1 MGDHVSTIA
10 RLSGLVEVTRLVRCE
25 EDLRTLLP
33 AIAAT
38 VSESLGFATVVI
50 NLYRPAWNDF
60 HVSTVHGSEAA
71 RTLLLGAE
79 RQWDEW
85 EPLLDPNFER
95 HGCYFLPHEKF
106 DWSVDTSLS
115 YVPELAISD
124 DPDAWHPEDAL
135 FIPLE
140 HIDGHVLGIMSVDE
154 PASGR
159 RPTEEDL
166 RVLAAVAAHA
176 ALAVQ
181 EAQAAAESARHRAA
195 LEQLLRVSAR
205 LTETLSIDSIL
216 SSVCDGI
223 RSALGF
229 AMVSIDLLD
238 QEEGRFVPKAAAGWD
253 LAQLGVASAN
263 TYEDVERLLTPEFE
277 IEGCFLLPD
286 AEARERV
293 GIDRPDYS
301 SVMNGRGPR
310 AWNHHWLL
318 VPLHDRGGRLVGVIW
333 VDEPEDRLLPSTQR
347 LQALRLFAN
356 QASTAVASASQFEE
370 MRFLADHDPLTRLG
384 NRRAFIRR
392 LGVEADRTGRYART
406 FALVHCDVDDFKS
419 LNDRHGHMAGD
430 EALVRIG
437 QVLRDALRRSDGA
450 FRLGGDEFALMLVE
464 AGPEEARDVVDR
476 ISEGLAGIEG
486 GRPGGLRASF
496 GVAIATGGFED
507 PEALL
512 RDADE
517 AMYAAKRA
525 GERLRFADAS

>member
-1 MGDHVSTIA
+1 M
-10 RLSGLVEVTRLVRCE
+10 EVTRLVRCE
-25 EDLRTLLP
+25 DDLRTLLP

-38 VSESLGFATVVI
+38 VSESLGFATVVM

-71 RTLLLGAE
+71 RTTLLGAE
-79 RQWDEW
+79 RSWSEW
-85 EPLLDPNFER
+85 EPLLDPAFER
-95 HGCYFLPHEKF
+95 HGCFFLPHEKF

-115 YVPELAISD
+115 YVPDLAVSD

-135 FIPLE
+135 FVPLE

-159 RPTEEDL
+159 RPTDEDL

-181 EAQAAAESARHRAA
+181 EAREAADAARHRAA

-205 LTETLSIDSIL
+205 LTETLSIDAIL
-216 SSVCDGI
+216 ASVCEGI

-238 QEEGRFVPKAAAGWD
+238 GESGRFVPKAAAGWD

-263 TYEDVERLLTPEFE
+263 TAEDVERLLSGEFE
-277 IEGCFLLPD
+277 VEGCYLLPD
-286 AEARERV
+286 AAARARV
-293 GIDRPDYS
+293 GIDRPEYS
-301 SVMNGRGPR
+301 SVRNGRGPR
-310 AWNHHWLL
+310 AWQNHWLL
-318 VPLHDRGGRLVGVIW
+318 IPLHDRGGRLVGVIW

-356 QASTAVASASQFEE
+356 QAATAVASASQFEE

-392 LGVEADRTGRYART
+392 LGLEVDRTGRYERS
-406 FALVHCDVDDFKS
+406 FALVLCDVDDFKS

-464 AGPEEARDVVDR
+464 SGREEARDVVER
-476 ISEGLAGIEG
+476 IIEGLAAIEG

-496 GVAIATGGFED
+496 GVAVAAGDAGD
-507 PEALL
+507 PDTLL
-512 RDADE
+512 RSADE

-525 GERLRFADAS
+525 GDRLRFA